1 MSTFLRYIVERALD
15 GTADD
20 VKEYSIG
27 VDVFDRGDAFDPRTD
42 TIVRVHAG
50 RLRKKLA
57 EYYATDG
64 DADPVVIEVPKG
76 GYVPLF
82 RCRSE
87 MDESPSDR
95 YPVERHMVGR
105 EREIA
110 ALETGLQQVSAGQ
123 SLLVGV
129 TGEAGMDL
137 SRLWQQQS
145 RQNEAHQ
152 LLSGVYTWFTE
163 GFATRDLK
171 EAKALLDGMDPS

>member
-1 MSTFLRYIVERALD
+1 MAIHQHHSREPDVSPDEVQHQLVTVCASRAFMSSPRLSTFLRYIVERALD

-27 VDVFDRGDAFDPRTD
+27 VDVFDRGDAFDPRND

-87 MDESPSDR
+87 MDESASDR

-110 ALETGLQQVSAGQ
+110 ALETGC
-123 SLLVGV
+123 
-129 TGEAGMDL
+129 
-137 SRLWQQQS
+137 SRSPLG
-145 RQNEAHQ
+145 R
-152 LLSGVYTWFTE
+152 VC
-163 GFATRDLK
+163 
-171 EAKALLDGMDPS
+171 